1 MAHNLYCDSYHI
13 HNMTYQLYYCNYI
26 RVKNVKCVISWGRC
40 SMIGL
45 IVVMSVVV
53 VLVLPLFSFPVDGLR
68 WGWGW
73 GWGWGVP
80 VHLFF
85 VVLYCFLFWIDCDLS
100 NSAIMKSDLLCSVV
114 RV

>member
-53 VLVLPLFSFPVDGLR
+53 ILVLLLFSFPVDGL
-68 WGWGW
+68 GWGW
-73 GWGWGVP
+73 GWGCVCPLG
-80 VHLFF
+80 
-85 VVLYCFLFWIDCDLS
+85 
-100 NSAIMKSDLLCSVV
+100 LCSPLLLSVLDRLRLV
-114 RV
+114 